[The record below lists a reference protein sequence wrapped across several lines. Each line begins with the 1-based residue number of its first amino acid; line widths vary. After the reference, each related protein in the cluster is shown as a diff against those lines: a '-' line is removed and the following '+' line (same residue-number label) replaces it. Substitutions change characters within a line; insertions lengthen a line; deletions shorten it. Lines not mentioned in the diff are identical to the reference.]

1 MSTLQH
7 LSNESHSGYFADE
20 LRQLLGVSVKGSLL
34 RLVASGQVS
43 REKVANRYLYCSM
56 QSAIRKQQLVSRN
69 LMDLS
74 EQELSDE
81 AKAAIIIF
89 LSMLDEKQRRLY
101 AGVEAIKYG
110 VGGDQWIASLLGMH
124 PQTVARGRRDLLAG
138 DVEVEQSAQGRR
150 RSQAGGK
157 KTPEIIAKIETL
169 MEYETAGDPI
179 TGLKWT
185 RRTTEK
191 IARELAHL
199 GGIEVSANTV
209 GRILKE
215 LGYCLRVNHKKISS
229 GTGPDRDAQFKKI
242 SAIRGRFS
250 RRGLPVISVD
260 TKKKELVGNF
270 KNPGAAW
277 NKQAVAVKDHD
288 FRSQG
293 LGLAVPYGIYDIQ
306 ANRGSVFVGTSHD
319 TPQFAVSSIEK
330 WWRYDGRRRYDQSK
344 RISSFWRT
352 AAAATAI
359 AADAW
364 KHQLQQF
371 SNRHRIKVTVS
382 HYPPGTSKVEPYR
395 TQTVQRNQQKLGRL
409 AHLHSFATI
418 QNYIRTTS
426 TTTGLAVK
434 AYIDSKIYAPKAS
447 R

>member
-1 MSTLQH
+1 
-7 LSNESHSGYFADE
+7 
-20 LRQLLGVSVKGSLL
+20 
-34 RLVASGQVS
+34 
-43 REKVANRYLYCSM
+43 
-56 QSAIRKQQLVSRN
+56 
-69 LMDLS
+69 
-74 EQELSDE
+74 
-81 AKAAIIIF
+81 
-89 LSMLDEKQRRLY
+89 
-101 AGVEAIKYG
+101 
-110 VGGDQWIASLLGMH
+110 
-124 PQTVARGRRDLLAG
+124 
-138 DVEVEQSAQGRR
+138 
-150 RSQAGGK
+150 
-157 KTPEIIAKIETL
+157 
-169 MEYETAGDPI
+169 MEHETAGDPI

-185 RRTTEK
+185 RRTTER

-215 LGYCLRVNHKKISS
+215 LGYSLRVNHKKISS
-229 GTGPDRDAQFKKI
+229 GTGPDRDTQFKKI
-242 SAIRGRFS
+242 CTIRDRFS

-330 WWRYDGRRRYDQSK
+330 WWRYDGRRRYTK
-344 RISSFWRT
+344 AKELLIL
-352 AAAATAI
+352 
-359 AADAW
+359 ADCGGSNGYRCRAW

-382 HYPPGTSKVEPYR
+382 HYPPGTSKWNPIEH
-395 TQTVQRNQQKLGRL
+395 RL
-409 AHLHSFATI
+409 FSAISKNWAGCPLDSFTTI
-418 QNYIRTTS
+418 KNYISTTS

-434 AYIDSKIYAPKAS
+434 AYIDSKIYPKGIKINVQQMNQLNIKKHDALPDWNYTFS
-447 R
+447 PS

>member
-1 MSTLQH
+1 
-7 LSNESHSGYFADE
+7 
-20 LRQLLGVSVKGSLL
+20 
-34 RLVASGQVS
+34 
-43 REKVANRYLYCSM
+43 
-56 QSAIRKQQLVSRN
+56 
-69 LMDLS
+69 
-74 EQELSDE
+74 
-81 AKAAIIIF
+81 
-89 LSMLDEKQRRLY
+89 
-101 AGVEAIKYG
+101 
-110 VGGDQWIASLLGMH
+110 
-124 PQTVARGRRDLLAG
+124 
-138 DVEVEQSAQGRR
+138 
-150 RSQAGGK
+150 
-157 KTPEIIAKIETL
+157 
-169 MEYETAGDPI
+169 MEHETAGDPM

-215 LGYCLRVNHKKISS
+215 LGYSLRVNHKKVSS
-229 GTGPDRDAQFKKI
+229 GTGPDRDAQFKQI
-242 SAIRGRFS
+242 CAIRDRFS

-306 ANRGSVFVGTSHD
+306 ANRGSVFVGASHD

-330 WWRYDGRRRYDQSK
+330 WWRYDGRRRYTK
-344 RISSFWRT
+344 AKELLIL
-352 AAAATAI
+352 
-359 AADAW
+359 ADCGGSNGYRCRAW

-382 HYPPGTSKVEPYR
+382 HYPPGTSKWNPIEHRLFSEISKNWAGRPLDSF
-395 TQTVQRNQQKLGRL
+395 TTV
-409 AHLHSFATI
+409 
-418 QNYIRTTS
+418 QNYISTTS

-434 AYIDSKIYAPKAS
+434 AYIDSKIYPKGIKINVQQMNQLNIKKNDALPDWNYTFTPS
-447 R
+447 

>member
-1 MSTLQH
+1 M
-7 LSNESHSGYFADE
+7 
-20 LRQLLGVSVKGSLL
+20 
-34 RLVASGQVS
+34 
-43 REKVANRYLYCSM
+43 
-56 QSAIRKQQLVSRN
+56 
-69 LMDLS
+69 
-74 EQELSDE
+74 
-81 AKAAIIIF
+81 
-89 LSMLDEKQRRLY
+89 
-101 AGVEAIKYG
+101 
-110 VGGDQWIASLLGMH
+110 
-124 PQTVARGRRDLLAG
+124 
-138 DVEVEQSAQGRR
+138 
-150 RSQAGGK
+150 
-157 KTPEIIAKIETL
+157 
-169 MEYETAGDPI
+169 

-215 LGYCLRVNHKKISS
+215 LGYSLRVNHKKVSS
-229 GTGPDRDAQFKKI
+229 GTGPDRDAQFKQI
-242 SAIRGRFS
+242 CAIRDRFS

-306 ANRGSVFVGTSHD
+306 ANRGSVFVGASHD

-330 WWRYDGRRRYDQSK
+330 WWRYDGRRRYTK
-344 RISSFWRT
+344 AKELLIL
-352 AAAATAI
+352 
-359 AADAW
+359 ADCGGSNGYRCRAW

-371 SNRHRIKVTVS
+371 SNRHRIKITVS
-382 HYPPGTSKVEPYR
+382 HYPPGTSKWSPIEHR
-395 TQTVQRNQQKLGRL
+395 LFSEISKNCAGRPL
-409 AHLHSFATI
+409 DSFTTI

-434 AYIDSKIYAPKAS
+434 AYIDSKIYPKGIKVNVQQMNQLNIKKHDALPDWNYTFS
-447 R
+447 PS